1 MHRQQPG
8 ASDRASRFTVG
19 RDVRGNWVVTDVK
32 GLVGGIFNDR
42 SAAIHFALA
51 ESQSPADVCAAPEG
65 QVLSLD
71 AVFRH

>member
-1 MHRQQPG
+1 MHRQRP
-8 ASDRASRFTVG
+8 RANVRAPRFTVG
-19 RDVRGNWVVTDVK
+19 RDVRGNWVVTDAK
-32 GLVGGIFNDR
+32 GLAGGIFNDR

-51 ESQSPADVCAAPEG
+51 ESQSPADVCVAPAG